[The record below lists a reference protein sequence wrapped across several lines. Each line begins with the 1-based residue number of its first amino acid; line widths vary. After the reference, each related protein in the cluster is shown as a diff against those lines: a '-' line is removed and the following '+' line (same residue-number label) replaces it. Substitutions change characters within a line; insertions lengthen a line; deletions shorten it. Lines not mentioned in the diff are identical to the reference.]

1 MAIALFIRQ
10 GDSLNSVL
18 AGDGVEHS
26 QLGIEAAI
34 ALPKPANWLLA
45 PVECFS
51 KLCGVMVFAF
61 NRVCDGCAS
70 SHGFDSFPALTLAQ
84 RQAVEAIAF
93 INS

>member
-34 ALPKPANWLLA
+34 ARPKPANWLLA

-61 NRVCDGCAS
+61 NRICDRCAS
-70 SHGFDSFPALTLAQ
+70 SHGFDSLPALTLAQ

>member
-18 AGDGVEHS
+18 AGDGVGHS

-51 KLCGVMVFAF
+51 KLCGVMVVAF
-61 NRVCDGCAS
+61 NRICDRCAS
-70 SHGFDSFPALTLAQ
+70 SHGFDSLPALTLAQ